1 MTLLAAVIVLGVVIL
16 VHELGHFLAAKAVGI
31 GVIRFSIGF
40 GKPTPLKFTRRGTEY
55 VLAWIPLG
63 GYVKMATEDLGEG
76 EMSAIEGGG
85 SGDFPP
91 EQLFENKPLWAR
103 VLVICAGVLMN
114 AVLAWGIYTGIAL
127 SGTQFEDPVTRLAA
141 VDSVGLPPEAL
152 PLTEVPFGATIV
164 RINDDT
170 VASWNAVQ
178 SAVLDPGSERLRF
191 DFAGA
196 IDPVVVH
203 LPGTQAEARAALLT
217 AMHNLREARVGAVEP
232 GSPAEAAG
240 LAEGD
245 LIVRIDGD
253 TVRYW
258 DELTALVRPRPES
271 RMDVTVLRGDSV
283 FQVAL
288 TTAGAEERDPF
299 TGESARVGKVGIY
312 VAEQLRE
319 VDFTALGAVGEG
331 WRQMVGGVRL
341 VLVTV
346 RGLVLG
352 QVSPKELGGPIV
364 IGQLS
369 GRMARAGIIPF
380 LNFMAFISINLAVF
394 NLLPIPV
401 LDGGHLVF
409 LGLEGLRGGKPVPV
423 SWRVR
428 LTQVGMVFLLAL
440 VVLVLYND
448 VLRVLGLH

>member
-40 GKPTPLKFTRRGTEY
+40 GKPTPLRFSHRGTEY

-63 GYVKMATEDLGEG
+63 GYVKMATEDLADEAA
-76 EMSAIEGGG
+76 AIEGGG
-85 SGDFPP
+85 KGEFPP
-91 EQLFENKPLWAR
+91 HRLFENKPLWAR
-103 VLVICAGVLMN
+103 VFVICAGVLMN
-114 AVLAWGIYTGIAL
+114 GLLAWGLYTGIAL

-141 VDSVGLPPEAL
+141 VDTTGLPPEAMDL
-152 PLTEVPFGATIV
+152 ARVPFGATILRV
-164 RINDDT
+164 NDDT
-170 VASWNAVQ
+170 VASWNAIQ
-178 SAVLDPGSERLRF
+178 AAVLDPGSERLRF
-191 DFAGA
+191 DFTGG
-196 IDPVVVH
+196 IDPVIVRI
-203 LPGTQAEARAALLT
+203 PGTAGEARAALVT
-217 AMHNLREARVGAVEP
+217 AMHNLREARVGALDP
-232 GSPAEAAG
+232 GSPAEAAA
-240 LAEGD
+240 LRQGD
-245 LIVRIDGD
+245 LIVRINDD
-253 TVRYW
+253 TVRFW
-258 DELTALVRPRPES
+258 DELTGLVRPRPDTELRLS
-271 RMDVTVLRGDSV
+271 LVRGDSV
-283 FQVAL
+283 LVVRL
-288 TTAGAEERDPF
+288 TTAGATERDQF
-299 TGESARVGKVGIY
+299 TGETVRVGKVGIY
-312 VAEQLRE
+312 VAEQLRA
-319 VDFTALGAVGEG
+319 VDFTPLGAVAEG
-331 WRQMVGGVRL
+331 WRQTTGGVRL

-423 SWRVR
+423 SWRIR
-428 LTQVGMVFLLAL
+428 LTQLGMIFLLAL

-448 VLRVLGLH
+448 VLRLFGLH

>member
-1 MTLLAAVIVLGVVIL
+1 MTILAAVIVLGVVIL

-40 GKPTPLKFTRRGTEY
+40 GKPTPLRFVHRGTEY

-63 GYVKMATEDLGEG
+63 GYVKMATEDLGE
-76 EMSAIEGGG
+76 EMSALEGGG
-85 SGDFPP
+85 KGDFPADR
-91 EQLFENKPLWAR
+91 LFESKPLWAR

-114 AVLAWGIYTGIAL
+114 GLLAWGIYAGIAL

-141 VDSVGLPPEAL
+141 VDTTGLPAEAL
-152 PLTEVPFGATIV
+152 DLTRVPFGATIV

-170 VASWNAVQ
+170 VVSWNAVQ
-178 SAVLDPGSERLRF
+178 AAVIDPGSERLRF
-191 DFAGA
+191 DFAGGL
-196 IDPVVVH
+196 DPVIVRI
-203 LPGTQAEARAALLT
+203 PGTEATARAALLT

-240 LAEGD
+240 LTEGD
-245 LIVRIDGD
+245 LIVRIDDD
-253 TVRYW
+253 TVRFW
-258 DELTALVRPRPES
+258 DELTGLVRPRPDADL
-271 RMDVTVLRGDSV
+271 RVTVVRGDSV
-283 FQVAL
+283 FAARL
-288 TTAGAEERDPF
+288 TTAGTDERDPF
-299 TGESARVGKVGIY
+299 TGETVRVGKVGVY

-319 VDFTALGAVGEG
+319 VDFTPVGAVAEG
-331 WRQMVGGVRL
+331 WRQMAGGVRL

-369 GRMARAGIIPF
+369 GRMARAGIVPF

-409 LGLEGLRGGKPVPV
+409 LGLEGLRGGRPVPV
-423 SWRVR
+423 SWRIR

-448 VLRVLGLH
+448 VLRLLGLH

>member
-1 MTLLAAVIVLGVVIL
+1 VVIL

-40 GKPTPLKFTRRGTEY
+40 GKATPLRFTRGGTEY

-85 SGDFPP
+85 TGDFPP
-91 EQLFENKPLWAR
+91 DRLFERKPLWAR
-103 VLVICAGVLMN
+103 VLVICAGVIMN
-114 AVLAWGIYTGIAL
+114 GLLAWGIYTGIAL

-141 VDSVGLPPEAL
+141 VDTAGLPPEAMEL
-152 PLTEVPFGATIV
+152 ARVPFGATIIRV
-164 RINDDT
+164 NDDT

-178 SAVLDPGSERLRF
+178 AAVLDPGSERLRF
-191 DFAGA
+191 DFAGG
-196 IDPVVVH
+196 IDPVIVRI
-203 LPGTQAEARAALLT
+203 PGTAAEARATLAA
-217 AMHNLREARVGAVEP
+217 AMHSLREARVGAVDP
-232 GSPAEAAG
+232 GSPAEGAG
-240 LAEGD
+240 LAAGD
-245 LIVRIDGD
+245 LIVRIDDD
-253 TVRYW
+253 TVRFW
-258 DELTALVRPRPES
+258 DELTGLVRPRPDAEL
-271 RMDVTVLRGDSV
+271 RLTVVRGDSA
-283 FQVAL
+283 FEVAL
-288 TTAGAEERDPF
+288 TTAGTSERDLF
-299 TGESARVGKVGIY
+299 TGETARVGKVGIY

-319 VDFTALGAVGEG
+319 VDFTAAGAVAEG
-331 WRQMVGGVRL
+331 WRQMIGGVRL

-346 RGLVLG
+346 RGLILG
-352 QVSPKELGGPIV
+352 QVSPKELGGPLV

-409 LGLEGLRGGKPVPV
+409 LGLEGLRGGRPVPV
-423 SWRVR
+423 SWRIR
-428 LTQVGMVFLLAL
+428 LTQVGMIFLLAL

-448 VLRVLGLH
+448 VLRLFGLH

>member
-1 MTLLAAVIVLGVVIL
+1 MTVLAAVIVLGVVIL

-40 GKPTPLKFTRRGTEY
+40 GKPTPLRFSHRGTEY

-63 GYVKMATEDLGEG
+63 GYVKMATEDLADEAA
-76 EMSAIEGGG
+76 SIEGGG
-85 SGDFPP
+85 KGDFPP
-91 EQLFENKPLWAR
+91 ERLFENKPLWAR
-103 VLVICAGVLMN
+103 VFVICAGVLMN
-114 AVLAWGIYTGIAL
+114 GVLAWAIYSGIAL
-127 SGTQFEDPVTRLAA
+127 SGTQFEDPVTRLAV
-141 VDSVGLPPEAL
+141 VDTAGLPAEAL
-152 PLTEVPFGATIV
+152 ELAQVPFGSTIV
-164 RINDDT
+164 RVNDDT
-170 VASWNAVQ
+170 VASWNAIQ
-178 SAVLDPGSERLRF
+178 TAVIDPGSERLRF
-191 DFAGA
+191 DFADGL
-196 IDPVVVH
+196 DPVIVRI
-203 LPGTQAEARAALLT
+203 PGTEAEARAALLT
-217 AMHNLREARVGAVEP
+217 AMHNLREARVGAVDP
-232 GSPAEAAG
+232 GSPAEGAG
-240 LAEGD
+240 LEEGD
-245 LIVRIDGD
+245 LIVRIDED
-253 TVRYW
+253 TVRFW
-258 DELTALVRPRPES
+258 DELTGLVRPRPDT
-271 RMDVTVLRGDSV
+271 RMRLTVVRGDSV
-283 FQVAL
+283 LEALL
-288 TTAGAEERDPF
+288 TTAGTTERDPF
-299 TGESARVGKVGIY
+299 TGETARVGKVGIY

-319 VDFTALGAVGEG
+319 VDFTPLGAVGEG
-331 WRQMVGGVRL
+331 WRQMTGSVRL

-346 RGLVLG
+346 RGLALG

-423 SWRVR
+423 TWRIR

-448 VLRVLGLH
+448 VLRLFGLH

>member
-1 MTLLAAVIVLGVVIL
+1 MTVLAAVIVLGVVIL

-40 GKPTPLKFTRRGTEY
+40 GKPTPLRFSRRGTEY

-63 GYVKMATEDLGEG
+63 GYVKMATEDLADEAA
-76 EMSAIEGGG
+76 SIEGGG
-85 SGDFPP
+85 KGDFPP
-91 EQLFENKPLWAR
+91 ERLFEHKPLWAR
-103 VLVICAGVLMN
+103 VFVICAGVLMN
-114 AVLAWGIYTGIAL
+114 GLLAWGIYSGIAL

-141 VDSVGLPPEAL
+141 VDTTGLPAEAL
-152 PLTEVPFGATIV
+152 DLVQVPFGTTIV
-164 RINDDT
+164 RVNDDT
-170 VASWNAVQ
+170 VASWNAIQ
-178 SAVLDPGSERLRF
+178 AAVLDPGSGRLRF
-191 DFAGA
+191 DFAGGV
-196 IDPVVVH
+196 DPVIVRI
-203 LPGTQAEARAALLT
+203 PGTDAAARAALVT
-217 AMHNLREARVGAVEP
+217 AMHNLREARVGAVDP
-232 GSPAEAAG
+232 GSPAEAVG
-240 LAEGD
+240 LQEGD
-245 LIVRIDGD
+245 VIVRIDDD
-253 TVRYW
+253 TVRFW
-258 DELTALVRPRPES
+258 DELTALVRPRPDTEM
-271 RMDVTVLRGDSV
+271 RLTVARGDSV
-283 FQVAL
+283 LDARV
-288 TTAGAEERDPF
+288 TTSGATDRDPF
-299 TGESARVGKVGIY
+299 TGKKVRIGKVGIY
-312 VAEQLRE
+312 PAEQVRE
-319 VDFTALGAVGEG
+319 VSFTPLGAVSEG
-331 WRQMVGGVRL
+331 WRQMTGGVRL

-423 SWRVR
+423 SWRIR

-448 VLRVLGLH
+448 VLRLFGLH

>member
-1 MTLLAAVIVLGVVIL
+1 MTILAAVVVLGVVIL

-40 GKPTPLKFTRRGTEY
+40 GKPTPLRFSYRGTEY

-63 GYVKMATEDLGEG
+63 GYVKMATEDLADDAA
-76 EMSAIEGGG
+76 SIEGGG
-85 SGDFPP
+85 KGDFPP
-91 EQLFENKPLWAR
+91 ERLFENKPLWAR

-114 AVLAWGIYTGIAL
+114 GLLAWGIYAGIAL
-127 SGTQFEDPVTRLAA
+127 SGTQFEDPVTRLAV
-141 VDSVGLPPEAL
+141 VDTTDLPPAAFE
-152 PLTEVPFGATIV
+152 LTRVPFGATIV
-164 RINDDT
+164 RVNDDT
-170 VASWNAVQ
+170 VASWNAIQ
-178 SAVLDPGSERLRF
+178 LAVIDPGSDRLRF
-191 DFAGA
+191 DFADG
-196 IDPVVVH
+196 IDPAIVRI
-203 LPGTQAEARAALLT
+203 PGTEAQARAKLLG

-232 GSPAEAAG
+232 GSPAQAAG
-240 LAEGD
+240 LEPGD
-245 LIVRIDGD
+245 LIVRVDED
-253 TVRYW
+253 TVRFW
-258 DELTALVRPRPES
+258 DELTALVRPRPDES
-271 RMDVTVLRGDSV
+271 VRLAFVRDEPAQEVV
-283 FQVAL
+283 L
-288 TTAGAEERDPF
+288 TTAGTTERDPL
-299 TGESARVGKVGIY
+299 TGETLRVGKVGIY

-319 VDFTALGAVGEG
+319 VDFTPLGATVEG
-331 WRQMVGGVRL
+331 WRQMTGGVRL
-341 VLVTV
+341 VLLTV

-423 SWRVR
+423 SWRIR

-448 VLRVLGLH
+448 VLRLFGLH